1 MKTCAYVSVSFHII
15 QPEMKKYVRLLLLL
29 NGTLVAR
36 AQQPTIDPNFVP
48 TRCYAP
54 AAVRQAVQQPD
65 GKLVVIGDWT
75 RAEGVAAG
83 PVVRYLAGGTQP
95 DAVFNANCRNITSA
109 GERAKIEQVVPLAN
123 GKLLLVNQSSLPLT
137 LGGITRQMMA
147 RLNADGTPDAGFD
160 AGAVLVPYS
169 QVKVHKLMEQPD
181 GKLLLAGSFVRSGGL
196 PGQALLRLNPD
207 GSLDTAFAAA
217 LGNLLVDKVIDLAL
231 QPDGR
236 ILASCT
242 GTVAGGNRHT
252 LVRLLASGAYDNSF
266 DDRAGRATIAG
277 NLALQPDGKVLAALF
292 TTSGAVADSLG
303 GQPAQR
309 LVRLDAAGT
318 RDASFQLDAQV
329 PFSAALPTP
338 GHATPMVMQVQ
349 PDGRVLLAGAYRL
362 LASGARDASFAPDIA
377 LAASQAWTATER
389 YATTVQLLPSGK
401 LLVAGLQKHYAGPG
415 SPAQGLALLN
425 MDGTRDPGFAPNLQ
439 TTGQLNA
446 VLRQADGK
454 FLIGGFFDE
463 MNGQRINNIAR
474 LNADGSMD
482 AAYAPATV
490 DDEVTALGLQADG
503 KLVVGGRFRQVGSSG
518 RPGLARLLPAGG
530 LDAAFAPALTATAA
544 ASLPIIGRVLILPTG
559 QLLVAGQFSAG
570 AGYRH
575 LVRFDGA
582 TGQVDAGFQLPASLA
597 AATGAAADALL
608 LPGGNVAAIL
618 SPNNPADPAQVVRL
632 LPSGAPD
639 PTFAYAPVASG
650 LIRKAPS
657 CLATDA
663 AGRLYLSGI
672 NYDAESGQGFL
683 AERLLPD
690 GSRDASFFSRY
701 SGGWGPTDIFMARV
715 NKLLVQ
721 PNGRLLLGGS
731 FALPIVSN
739 AGMPQ
744 GRGGTCRVLDTG
756 ALDTTYDP
764 TRGPGQDV
772 ADMLLEPDGAIVVA
786 GSFTESFS
794 GQTYHGLMR
803 LRDAN
808 VLSAGAPQL
817 RAATAAWPVPA
828 HGQLHLTLAAEAHPR
843 QVQLLDALGRVVLSQ
858 VVTGAELTLHTA
870 ALPAGAYVVRV
881 DYAAGP
887 VSCRV
892 VLE

>member
-1 MKTCAYVSVSFHII
+1 
-15 QPEMKKYVRLLLLL
+15 MKKYLRLLLLL

-54 AAVRQAVQQPD
+54 AAARQAVQQPD
-65 GKLVVIGDWT
+65 GKLIVVGDWV

-83 PVVRYLAGGTQP
+83 PVVRYLAGSTQP
-95 DAVFNANCRNITSA
+95 DAAFNANCRNITSA
-109 GERAKIEQVVPLAN
+109 GERAKVEQVVPLAS
-123 GKLLLVNQSSLPLT
+123 GKLLLAGQYSLPLT
-137 LGGITRQMMA
+137 LGSITRQMMV
-147 RLNADGTPDAGFD
+147 RLNSDGTPDAGFD
-160 AGAVLVPYS
+160 ASPVLASYS
-169 QVKVHKLMEQPD
+169 LVKVHKILEQPD

-196 PGQALLRLNPD
+196 PGRALLRLNPD
-207 GSLDTAFAAA
+207 GSLDTAFSTA
-217 LGNLLVDKVIDLAL
+217 LGNLLTDKVVDLVL

-242 GTVAGGNRHT
+242 GTVVGGKRHT
-252 LVRLLASGAYDNSF
+252 LVRLLDMGAYDNSF

-277 NLALQPDGKVLAALF
+277 NLALQPDGKVLATLADAL
-292 TTSGAVADSLG
+292 GAAADTLG

-309 LVRLDAAGT
+309 LVRLEASGA
-318 RDASFQLDAQV
+318 RDASFLLDAQV
-329 PFSAALPTP
+329 PFSAALPML
-338 GHATPMVMQVQ
+338 GHATPTVMQVQ

-362 LASGARDASFAPDIA
+362 LVSGARDASFAPDIA

-389 YATTVQLLPSGK
+389 YATNIQLLSSGEI
-401 LLVAGLQKHYAGPG
+401 LVVGLQKHYAGPG
-415 SPAQGLALLN
+415 SPAQGVALLHA
-425 MDGTRDPGFAPNLQ
+425 DGTRDPGFTPNLQ
-439 TTGQLNA
+439 TPGQLNA
-446 VLRQADGK
+446 VLRQVDGK
-454 FLIGGFFDE
+454 FLVGGFFDE
-463 MNGQRINNIAR
+463 VNGKRISNIAR
-474 LNADGSMD
+474 LNADGSID
-482 AAYAPATV
+482 AAYAPAAV

-518 RPGLARLLPAGG
+518 RTGLARLLPAGG
-530 LDAAFAPALTATAA
+530 LDAAFVPTLTPMAV
-544 ASLPIIGRVLILPTG
+544 ASLPTVRRVLVLPTG
-559 QLLVAGQFSAG
+559 QILVAGQFGAG

-582 TGQVDAGFQLPASLA
+582 TGQVDAGFQLPASLT
-597 AATGAAADALL
+597 AATAAAADALL
-608 LPGGNVAAIL
+608 LPSGNIAAIL

-650 LIRKAPS
+650 LIRNVPS

-672 NYDAESGQGFL
+672 NYDAEFGRGFL

-764 TRGPGQDV
+764 IRGPGQDV

-786 GSFTESFS
+786 GSFTESVS

-808 VLSAGAPQL
+808 VLSVGAPQL

-828 HGQLHLTLAAEAHPR
+828 HGQLHLTLAAEAQPR

-858 VVTGAELTLHTA
+858 AVAGAELTLHTA

-881 DYAAGP
+881 DYATGP